1 MKQDYVVPNAS
12 RPALW
17 WALPALLLWA
27 GCGGDAAPPV
37 AEASD
42 PFPTSPPDGA
52 LAEAAIRGGDYQP
65 SIAGAPS
72 TDIWVARLVSEGGAL
87 TLADLRNVTDRDGY
101 DNQPMFSPAGDGLY
115 YASAVEPPQ
124 AEIFRYDVASG
135 RIDQITNT
143 TASSEYSP
151 TFIPGQEAFSV
162 THEAQGL
169 QHLWRHRIDGT
180 EVGPVFGTAQ
190 PVAYHA
196 WANEELVGM
205 VILSDP
211 WTLQVGNAVTGDL
224 LVVAENPGRSIHRIP
239 GTEHLSYVRMIAD
252 DEWSIERLDP
262 ATGVS
267 ERLTLTL
274 PGREDYAW
282 TPDGGILM
290 GDGQTLRT
298 WRADS
303 GWTEV
308 ADLSGE
314 GRGSISRIAVAPDGS
329 LVAIVMNRGS

>member
-1 MKQDYVVPNAS
+1 MKHGFKVWY
-12 RPALW
+12 
-17 WALPALLLWA
+17 ALPTLLLWA
-27 GCGGDAAPPV
+27 GCGGEAAPPV
-37 AEASD
+37 AEITD
-42 PFPTSPPDGA
+42 PFPASPPDGA
-52 LAEAAIRGGDYQP
+52 VAEATIRSGDYQP
-65 SIAGAPS
+65 SIAAAPA
-72 TDIWVARLVSEGGAL
+72 TDIWVARLVSEGARL
-87 TLADLRNVTDRDGY
+87 SLADLRNVTDRDGY

-143 TASSEYSP
+143 ATSSEFSP

-169 QHLWRHRIDGT
+169 QHLWRHRVDGT

-196 WANEELVGM
+196 WANEQVVAM

-211 WTLQVGNAVTGDL
+211 MTLQVGNAVTGDL
-224 LVVAENPGRSIHRIP
+224 RVVAENPGRSLHRIP
-239 GTEHLSYVRMIAD
+239 GTEDVSYVHKTTD

-262 ATGVS
+262 ATGES
-267 ERLTLTL
+267 QRLTLTL
-274 PGREDYAW
+274 PGREDYAF

-290 GDGQTLRT
+290 GDGATLHI
-298 WRADS
+298 WRADT
-303 GWTEV
+303 GWAEV

-314 GRGSISRIAVAPDGS
+314 GRGNVSRIAVSPDGS
-329 LVAIVMNRGS
+329 LVAIVMNRD